1 MHSESFLYQFVLVP
15 LGIFGTLSV
24 CLAFAFLLPGV
35 GNALAAIWA
44 FVTLDWFYQRHQD
57 QKSAAPLDT
66 QASSTK
72 VP

>member
-15 LGIFGTLSV
+15 LGIFGTASV

-35 GNALAAIWA
+35 GNALAAIWT

-57 QKSAAPLDT
+57 QKAA
-66 QASSTK
+66 ASDSTTK
-72 VP
+72 GS